1 MPVLRPKD
9 ADVLLAE
16 RLIRERF
23 YFWGP
28 DLHVKSYLSKI
39 LLITVIEGSAGCQS
53 FFHLMTIPAIFK
65 EFGISSCKE
74 ERF

>member
-1 MPVLRPKD
+1 MPVLRPKN

-23 YFWGP
+23 YFWEP

-39 LLITVIEGSAGCQS
+39 FSLMLIEG
-53 FFHLMTIPAIFK
+53 
-65 EFGISSCKE
+65 
-74 ERF
+74 